1 MSAAGD
7 LAPAALRAAIR
18 RGDWTGPTAGAVRG
32 YLQCNLAILPEGF
45 ARGFESWC
53 RANPGVCPLVAVGK
67 PGDPRLPS
75 LGGDIDLRTDLPGYS
90 VFRGGRPGGHVLA
103 IGDLWRDDFVA
114 FAFGCSFSFEG
125 VLLGEG
131 VDLRYL
137 ARGER
142 EAIYRSSLETT
153 PVDGFSGPLIVSM
166 RPLRP
171 VDAIRAIE
179 VTARYPLV
187 HGAPVHIGKPE
198 AIGVDPD
205 RPMETLGGISVADD
219 ELPLFWA
226 CGVTPQLAIRRA
238 APDICI
244 THRSAHMLVTDIPVD
259 TLRDRTPEDGL
270 TPGSGGS

>member
-1 MSAAGD
+1 MSAACD

-18 RGDWTGPTAGAVRG
+18 RGDWTGPTAGAARL
-32 YLQCNLAILPEGF
+32 YLQCNLAILPEDF
-45 ARGFESWC
+45 AREFESWC
-53 RANPGVCPLVAVGK
+53 RTNPRVCPLVAVGK
-67 PGDPRLPS
+67 PGDPRLPT
-75 LGGDIDLRTDLPGYS
+75 LGEDIDLRTDLPGYS
-90 VFRGGRPGGHVLA
+90 VFRDGRPGGHTGA
-103 IGDLWRDDFVA
+103 IGDLWRDDLVP

-125 VLLGEG
+125 VLLREG

-153 PVDGFSGPLIVSM
+153 PVGGFSGPLIVSM

-179 VTARYPLV
+179 VTARYPLA

-205 RPMETLGGISVADD
+205 RPMETLGKISIADD

-238 APDICI
+238 APDLCI
-244 THRSAHMLVTDIPVD
+244 THLSAHMLVTDIRVD
-259 TLRDRTPEDGL
+259 SLRDRTPQGGP
-270 TPGSGGS
+270 TPGHG